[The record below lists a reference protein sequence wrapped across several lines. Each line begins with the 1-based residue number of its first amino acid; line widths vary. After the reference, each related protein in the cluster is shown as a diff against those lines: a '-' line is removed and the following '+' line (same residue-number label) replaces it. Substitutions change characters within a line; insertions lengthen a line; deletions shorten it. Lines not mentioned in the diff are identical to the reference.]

1 MPTLIAAVFNID
13 QKPIVW
19 KCSACEE
26 AFTHDRMREARSSE
40 LLKIN
45 DDFDTHCR
53 QKHAGESVIGI
64 VVPG

>member
-26 AFTHDRMREARSSE
+26 AFSHDRLREARKSE

-45 DDFDTHCR
+45 DDFATHCL
-53 QKHAGESVIGI
+53 QKHAGESATGI
-64 VVPG
+64 VVHG